1 MRNALDSVCKSEL
14 LIVVHMNAHLF
25 ATSLSHLAILRSKS
39 SHLLGEKGVLGIANK
54 LVKCDPKFDE
64 VVAYLL
70 GRVIVVDTIDN
81 AIAIAKKNH
90 YSLHIVTVEGEYL
103 APGGS
108 MSGGA
113 FKNSSNLLARNREIE
128 ELEKRVDQT
137 KTNLKELR
145 ARKDDIATAI
155 ALGEEDIA
163 ATKTLL
169 QEKYIEQNTAQISV
183 DRADQQKKES
193 ANVYEDLRTENAE
206 IEKQLEE
213 INQGKKDIAAQ
224 LEASKQ
230 REEQLEKE
238 NSSYSEILEKQGV
251 LERNKN
257 GHSAV

>member
-1 MRNALDSVCKSEL
+1 MDELRFTSYKCACKQKYKNE
-14 LIVVHMNAHLF
+14 A
-25 ATSLSHLAILRSKS
+25 A
-39 SHLLGEKGVLGIANK
+39 LGEKGVLGIANK

-81 AIAIAKKNH
+81 AIALAKKNH

-128 ELEKRVDQT
+128 ELEKKVDQT
-137 KTNLKELR
+137 KTKLKELR

-169 QEKYIEQNTAQISV
+169 QEKYIEQNTAQISLTGQNSRRRRV
-183 DRADQQKKES
+183 RMSTRICAQKMRRLK
-193 ANVYEDLRTENAE
+193 
-206 IEKQLEE
+206 
-213 INQGKKDIAAQ
+213 
-224 LEASKQ
+224 
-230 REEQLEKE
+230 
-238 NSSYSEILEKQGV
+238 NSSK
-251 LERNKN
+251 R
-257 GHSAV
+257 